1 MTLSK
6 ELLTE
11 LQGLL
16 EGDVSISEVDLTTY
30 SHDTSLFK
38 VPPSAVIFPKS
49 AHDVEKVVEFVAKK
63 KSEGFDISITG
74 RSAGTDMTGGPLTTS
89 LVIVFTKYMNHM
101 GNIIGSSATAEPGM
115 LYRDFEKETLKKD
128 LLLPSYPASRE
139 LCAIGGIVA
148 NNSGGEKTLT
158 YGKTEDYV
166 EALDVVLSDG
176 KLHTFKALTME
187 ELRAKE
193 QQQDFEGEIYR
204 RTHEL
209 IEKNYDALQAAKPR
223 VSKNSAGYMLWNI
236 LNKEKGT
243 FDLTRLFVGSQ
254 GTLGLH
260 TSATFHLVKPK
271 THSRLLVLFLK
282 KTDILPSLINHVL
295 EFKPESFE
303 SYDDHTFK
311 IALKMFPQI
320 VKRLGGSMISLGFQF
335 LPEFWAI
342 VTGGIPKLVML
353 AEFTGDSDEE
363 AYKKALEA
371 QKSVLSFNIKT
382 LITSTEAEAEKYWVV
397 RRESFNLLR
406 QRVKNMRTACF
417 IDDLI
422 VKPIDLPQFIPELYS
437 LLDSYN
443 LTYTIAGHMG
453 DANFHIIPLMDLS
466 KESARATIYE
476 ITEKV
481 YHLVFKY
488 KGSITAEH
496 NDGLMRTPYLEEM
509 FGPTIYKLFEE
520 VKNIFD
526 PLNIFNPGKKVF
538 GSLAFAK
545 EHVDIS

>member
-1 MTLSK
+1 M
-6 ELLTE
+6 
-11 LQGLL
+11 
-16 EGDVSISEVDLTTY
+16 
-30 SHDTSLFK
+30 
-38 VPPSAVIFPKS
+38 VIN
-49 AHDVEKVVEFVAKK
+49 D
-63 KSEGFDISITG
+63 
-74 RSAGTDMTGGPLTTS
+74 
-89 LVIVFTKYMNHM
+89 
-101 GNIIGSSATAEPGM
+101 
-115 LYRDFEKETLKKD
+115 
-128 LLLPSYPASRE
+128 RE
-139 LCAIGGIVA
+139 SV
-148 NNSGGEKTLT
+148 
-158 YGKTEDYV
+158 
-166 EALDVVLSDG
+166 
-176 KLHTFKALTME
+176 
-187 ELRAKE
+187 
-193 QQQDFEGEIYR
+193 R
-204 RTHEL
+204 RRQ
-209 IEKNYDALQAAKPR
+209 INEKNYDALQAAKPR